1 MPDGEFTPEQ
11 MAALRKLAEHGPALL
26 AMEENYQRASW
37 LGRFVWKTAITVGAT
52 VAAVAAFKEQVISL
66 WPWK

>member
-1 MPDGEFTPEQ
+1 MPDFTEAQ
-11 MAALRKLAEHGPALL
+11 IAELQRLAVKADALL
-26 AMEENYQRASW
+26 EMERSYERAGW
-37 LGRFVWKTAITVGAT
+37 LGRLMWKTILTIGAT

>member
-1 MPDGEFTPEQ
+1 MPEFTDAQVVE
-11 MAALRKLAEHGPALL
+11 LRRLASKAEALL
-26 AMEENYQRASW
+26 EMEQNYQRASW
-37 LGRFVWKTAITVGAT
+37 VGRFLWKTIMTIGAT